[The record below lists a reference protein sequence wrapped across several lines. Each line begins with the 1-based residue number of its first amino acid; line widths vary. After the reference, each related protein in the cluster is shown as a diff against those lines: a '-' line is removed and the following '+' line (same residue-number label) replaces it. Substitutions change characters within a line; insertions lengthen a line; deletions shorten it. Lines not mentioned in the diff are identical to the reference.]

1 MGEELTP
8 RLPNQAGIGPVTTG
22 AILITDS
29 YHGWIRS
36 DAALAALAGVAPLQ
50 TSSGNTVRHR
60 LNRHGDRQLNN
71 ALDVIAKPEC
81 DVMQKPGNTL
91 NVVPPKA

>member
-1 MGEELTP
+1 M
-8 RLPNQAGIGPVTTG
+8 
-22 AILITDS
+22 
-29 YHGWIRS
+29 
-36 DAALAALAGVAPLQ
+36 
-50 TSSGNTVRHR
+50 RHR